1 VKICC
6 KKRTWEEDE
15 RNVYVLA
22 EYLSNSCWDTVG
34 VNSLDWWRRRLEA
47 GVGEV

>member
-6 KKRTWEEDE
+6 KKRAWEEDE

-34 VNSLDWWRRRLEA
+34 VNSLDWWRRRLVA